1 MSDIRTNEKAMQD
14 AYERHAIAVLHLKT
28 IENRREEVKASLLM
42 LDENTK
48 NAIKDKQKI
57 LTAYAGGMVEMAAVT
72 AARVAVE
79 VCEQERLQADEILE
93 AIQQEYGRVS
103 SGPQAARD
111 ACRAARDKYCES
123 CAAPIEMQIRT
134 DAKLRRQLLD
144 VYASLCA
151 RADASLG
158 IYVGCPR
165 WDVLLQEVFTPPDD
179 AEVMEALERFERKY
193 MQNIAET
200 VA

>member
-1 MSDIRTNEKAMQD
+1 
-14 AYERHAIAVLHLKT
+14 
-28 IENRREEVKASLLM
+28 
-42 LDENTK
+42 
-48 NAIKDKQKI
+48 
-57 LTAYAGGMVEMAAVT
+57 
-72 AARVAVE
+72 
-79 VCEQERLQADEILE
+79 
-93 AIQQEYGRVS
+93 
-103 SGPQAARD
+103 
-111 ACRAARDKYCES
+111 
-123 CAAPIEMQIRT
+123 MQIRT